1 MSLNEII
8 LFVVLFILSWF
19 FSWSEIALMS
29 LPKHKIESLLKSKRP
44 GAKSLRD
51 VKEDTDNLLIMI
63 LIGNNLVN
71 TYTAALATQI
81 AMSLSEKMW
90 IWASQA
96 VWISTVVVTI
106 FLLLFW
112 EIIPKSIAS
121 KNAVSI
127 GLFVSPIYKFLM
139 VPFWP
144 IIMLIKVVIRVFSWK
159 KSDEKMT
166 DDDIQSFID
175 LWRDH
180 WWIDDDEHEKLKS
193 VFEFYETTAEEIM
206 TPRVKIEAI
215 PDTLT
220 IKEAVEYYL
229 THTHT
234 RIPIYHETIDK
245 IDYFISG
252 RDLLRELNSWN
263 SDKKLTELK
272 LRKVLKV
279 PLNQPISKLLDIF
292 QKTNKI
298 FAIIMDPYGWVAWL
312 TSLEDIIE
320 QVFGEIRDESDREAE
335 EFVKTPDWKILTN
348 GLVLMQDLLDEFEL
362 ELPNIWLDEK
372 EFNWETVSYVIT
384 DVLEGFPKSWEEI
397 YFEII
402 SDEEEKIKKKLYIKV
417 LEADESKIWK
427 VEARIEACQTE
438 NEKEEKKISLTN
450 LFCFLEKLNK
460 LKKEL

>member
-90 IWASQA
+90 IWASQ
-96 VWISTVVVTI
+96 
-106 FLLLFW
+106 
-112 EIIPKSIAS
+112 
-121 KNAVSI
+121 AVSI

-402 SDEEEKIKKKLYIKV
+402 SDEEKIKKKLYIKV

-438 NEKEEKKISLTN
+438 NEKEEKKD
-450 LFCFLEKLNK
+450 
-460 LKKEL
+460 

>member
-8 LFVVLFILSWF
+8 LFIVLFILSWF

-106 FLLLFW
+106 FLLIFW
-112 EIIPKSIAS
+112 EIIPKSISS

-127 GLFVSPIYKFLM
+127 GLFVSQIYKFLM

-245 IDYFISG
+245 
-252 RDLLRELNSWN
+252 
-263 SDKKLTELK
+263 KLTELK

-335 EFVKTPDWKILTN
+335 EFVKTSDWKILTN

-397 YFEII
+397 DFEII

-438 NEKEEKKISLTN
+438 NEKEEKKD
-450 LFCFLEKLNK
+450 
-460 LKKEL
+460 

>member
-193 VFEFYETTAEEIM
+193 VFEFYETTAEGVGGFGLQGAE
-206 TPRVKIEAI
+206 
-215 PDTLT
+215 
-220 IKEAVEYYL
+220 
-229 THTHT
+229 
-234 RIPIYHETIDK
+234 
-245 IDYFISG
+245 G
-252 RDLLRELNSWN
+252 
-263 SDKKLTELK
+263 
-272 LRKVLKV
+272 
-279 PLNQPISKLLDIF
+279 
-292 QKTNKI
+292 
-298 FAIIMDPYGWVAWL
+298 GVAGVGAW
-312 TSLEDIIE
+312 
-320 QVFGEIRDESDREAE
+320 
-335 EFVKTPDWKILTN
+335 
-348 GLVLMQDLLDEFEL
+348 
-362 ELPNIWLDEK
+362 
-372 EFNWETVSYVIT
+372 
-384 DVLEGFPKSWEEI
+384 
-397 YFEII
+397 
-402 SDEEEKIKKKLYIKV
+402 
-417 LEADESKIWK
+417 
-427 VEARIEACQTE
+427 
-438 NEKEEKKISLTN
+438 
-450 LFCFLEKLNK
+450 
-460 LKKEL
+460 

>member
-8 LFVVLFILSWF
+8 LFIVLFILSWF

-335 EFVKTPDWKILTN
+335 EFVKTSDWKILTN

-397 YFEII
+397 DFEII

-438 NEKEEKKISLTN
+438 NEKEEKKD
-450 LFCFLEKLNK
+450 
-460 LKKEL
+460 

>member
-8 LFVVLFILSWF
+8 LFIVLFILSWF

-438 NEKEEKKISLTN
+438 NEKEEKKD
-450 LFCFLEKLNK
+450 
-460 LKKEL
+460 

>member
-8 LFVVLFILSWF
+8 LFIVLFILSWF

-106 FLLLFW
+106 FLLIFW
-112 EIIPKSIAS
+112 EIIPKSISS

-245 IDYFISG
+245 
-252 RDLLRELNSWN
+252 
-263 SDKKLTELK
+263 KLTELK

-335 EFVKTPDWKILTN
+335 EFVKTSDWKILTN

-397 YFEII
+397 DFEII

-438 NEKEEKKISLTN
+438 NEKEEKKD
-450 LFCFLEKLNK
+450 
-460 LKKEL
+460 

>member
-348 GLVLMQDLLDEFEL
+348 WLVLMQDLLDEFEL

-397 YFEII
+397 EFEII

-427 VEARIEACQTE
+427 VEARIESCQTE
-438 NEKEEKKISLTN
+438 NEKEEKKD
-450 LFCFLEKLNK
+450 
-460 LKKEL
+460 

>member
-335 EFVKTPDWKILTN
+335 EFVKTSDWKILTN

-402 SDEEEKIKKKLYIKV
+402 SDEEKIKKKLYIKV

-438 NEKEEKKISLTN
+438 NEKEEKKD
-450 LFCFLEKLNK
+450 
-460 LKKEL
+460 

>member
-127 GLFVSPIYKFLM
+127 ALFVSPIYKFLM

-348 GLVLMQDLLDEFEL
+348 WLVLMQDLLDEFEL

-438 NEKEEKKISLTN
+438 NEKEEKKD
-450 LFCFLEKLNK
+450 
-460 LKKEL
+460 

>member
-1 MSLNEII
+1 
-8 LFVVLFILSWF
+8 
-19 FSWSEIALMS
+19 MS
-29 LPKHKIESLLKSKRP
+29 LPKHKIESLLKSKRL

-348 GLVLMQDLLDEFEL
+348 WLVLMQDLLDEFEL

-438 NEKEEKKISLTN
+438 NEKEEKKD
-450 LFCFLEKLNK
+450 
-460 LKKEL
+460 

>member
-402 SDEEEKIKKKLYIKV
+402 SDEEEKIKKKLYIKD

-438 NEKEEKKISLTN
+438 NEKEEKKD
-450 LFCFLEKLNK
+450 
-460 LKKEL
+460 

>member
-220 IKEAVEYYL
+220 IREAVEYYL

-335 EFVKTPDWKILTN
+335 EFVKTSDWKILTN

-384 DVLEGFPKSWEEI
+384 DVLEGFPSSWEEI
-397 YFEII
+397 EFEII

-438 NEKEEKKISLTN
+438 NEKEEKKD
-450 LFCFLEKLNK
+450 
-460 LKKEL
+460 

>member
-8 LFVVLFILSWF
+8 LFIVLFILSWF

-220 IKEAVEYYL
+220 IREAVEYYL

-335 EFVKTPDWKILTN
+335 EFVKTSDWKILTN

-384 DVLEGFPKSWEEI
+384 DVLEGFPSSWEEI
-397 YFEII
+397 EFEII

-438 NEKEEKKISLTN
+438 NEKEEKKD
-450 LFCFLEKLNK
+450 
-460 LKKEL
+460 

>member
-8 LFVVLFILSWF
+8 LFIVLFILSWF

-139 VPFWP
+139 FPFWP

-402 SDEEEKIKKKLYIKV
+402 SDEEKIKKKLYIKV

-438 NEKEEKKISLTN
+438 NEKEEKKD
-450 LFCFLEKLNK
+450 
-460 LKKEL
+460 

>member
-44 GAKSLRD
+44 GAKSLCD

-438 NEKEEKKISLTN
+438 NEKEEKKIS
-450 LFCFLEKLNK
+450 
-460 LKKEL
+460 

>member
-29 LPKHKIESLLKSKRP
+29 LPKHKIESLLKSKRL

-348 GLVLMQDLLDEFEL
+348 WLVLMQDLLDEFEL

-438 NEKEEKKISLTN
+438 NEKEEKKD
-450 LFCFLEKLNK
+450 
-460 LKKEL
+460 

>member
-335 EFVKTPDWKILTN
+335 EFIKTPDWKILTN

-438 NEKEEKKISLTN
+438 NEKEEKKD
-450 LFCFLEKLNK
+450 
-460 LKKEL
+460 

>member
-335 EFVKTPDWKILTN
+335 EFVKTSDWKILTN

-397 YFEII
+397 DFEII

-438 NEKEEKKISLTN
+438 NEKEEKKD
-450 LFCFLEKLNK
+450 
-460 LKKEL
+460 

>member
-1 MSLNEII
+1 
-8 LFVVLFILSWF
+8 
-19 FSWSEIALMS
+19 MS

-438 NEKEEKKISLTN
+438 NEKEEKKIS
-450 LFCFLEKLNK
+450 
-460 LKKEL
+460 

>member
-1 MSLNEII
+1 
-8 LFVVLFILSWF
+8 
-19 FSWSEIALMS
+19 MS

-348 GLVLMQDLLDEFEL
+348 WLVLMQDLLDEFEL

-438 NEKEEKKISLTN
+438 NEKEEKKD
-450 LFCFLEKLNK
+450 
-460 LKKEL
+460 

>member
-8 LFVVLFILSWF
+8 LFIVLFILSWF

-438 NEKEEKKISLTN
+438 NEKEEKKIS
-450 LFCFLEKLNK
+450 
-460 LKKEL
+460 

>member
-121 KNAVSI
+121 KNAVPVA
-127 GLFVSPIYKFLM
+127 LFVAPIYKFLM

-263 SDKKLTELK
+263 WDKKLTELK

-348 GLVLMQDLLDEFEL
+348 WLVLMQDLLDEFEL

-384 DVLEGFPKSWEEI
+384 DVLEGFPSSWEEI
-397 YFEII
+397 EFEII

-427 VEARIEACQTE
+427 VEARIESCQTE
-438 NEKEEKKISLTN
+438 NEKEEKKD
-450 LFCFLEKLNK
+450 
-460 LKKEL
+460 

>member
-263 SDKKLTELK
+263 WDKKLTELK

-397 YFEII
+397 DFEII

-438 NEKEEKKISLTN
+438 NEKEEKKD
-450 LFCFLEKLNK
+450 
-460 LKKEL
+460 

>member
-438 NEKEEKKISLTN
+438 NEKEEKKIS
-450 LFCFLEKLNK
+450 
-460 LKKEL
+460 

>member
-81 AMSLSEKMW
+81 AMSLSEKIW
-90 IWASQA
+90 IWSAQA
-96 VWISTVVVTI
+96 VWISTVVVTV

-121 KNAVSI
+121 KNAVPVA
-127 GLFVSPIYKFLM
+127 LFVAPIYKFLM

-438 NEKEEKKISLTN
+438 NEKEEKKIS
-450 LFCFLEKLNK
+450 
-460 LKKEL
+460 

>member
-348 GLVLMQDLLDEFEL
+348 WLVLMQDLLDEFEL

-438 NEKEEKKISLTN
+438 NEKEEKKD
-450 LFCFLEKLNK
+450 
-460 LKKEL
+460 

>member
-8 LFVVLFILSWF
+8 LFIVLFILSWF

-81 AMSLSEKMW
+81 AMSLSEKIW

-127 GLFVSPIYKFLM
+127 ALFVSPIYKFLM

-335 EFVKTPDWKILTN
+335 EFVKIPDWKILTN
-348 GLVLMQDLLDEFEL
+348 WLVLMQDLLDEFEL

-397 YFEII
+397 EFEII

-427 VEARIEACQTE
+427 VEARIESFQTK
-438 NEKEEKKISLTN
+438 NEKEEKKD
-450 LFCFLEKLNK
+450 
-460 LKKEL
+460 

>member
-335 EFVKTPDWKILTN
+335 EFVKTSDWKILTN

-384 DVLEGFPKSWEEI
+384 DVLEGFPSSWEEI
-397 YFEII
+397 EFEII

-438 NEKEEKKISLTN
+438 NEKEEKKD
-450 LFCFLEKLNK
+450 
-460 LKKEL
+460 

>member
-8 LFVVLFILSWF
+8 LFIVLFILSWF

-348 GLVLMQDLLDEFEL
+348 WLVLMQDLLDEFEL

-438 NEKEEKKISLTN
+438 NEKEEKKD
-450 LFCFLEKLNK
+450 
-460 LKKEL
+460 

>member
-1 MSLNEII
+1 
-8 LFVVLFILSWF
+8 
-19 FSWSEIALMS
+19 MS

-438 NEKEEKKISLTN
+438 NEKEEKKD
-450 LFCFLEKLNK
+450 
-460 LKKEL
+460 